1 MACTTRGFTLLL
13 WRGAGFPLRGAVVA
27 RGALPGWPGGCCL
40 AADPSQRWPLSSQ
53 CFTGSFMGSQKGKS
67 MFYLASAAGILE
79 TEDGRLA
86 GGWAEG
92 GNRLQRRLCCGWKAL
107 VEALCHLSHCSQ
119 ASEAPRIFRMEP
131 WAPLRPPLPRQGRA
145 ARGEKWALWAEG
157 HHGPPPRWP
166 VLHAGP
172 PPRPGSWEQG
182 HPPGRDTRRPAS
194 RAESYESGHP
204 FRPYSRQ
211 GHEDPHWQ
219 YPAAA
224 YGDNHAYQS
233 HQWQPVAWQGDR
245 DVRYSEPYGKS
256 SAYRDQHYHRGYH
269 PNLATSPPGQ
279 DRPQSYDV
287 YKEGSRWSWAGG
299 EASGQPREPSLL
311 LQYRESG
318 LSSSGYELSQYI
330 RDGADH
336 CDTAFSESWSP
347 AQGGGPSVSGLLAP
361 PKFSLPHRAVC
372 FGAGGQ
378 LVLVCPHS
386 PAEGQRPLV
395 KLHSLEVILHGT
407 KEQEEL
413 QAFPGP
419 LAREDLHKVDVM
431 TFCQQKIATSCDLS
445 TQRGRDSALLWKL
458 LVLLCR
464 QNGSMVGSD
473 VAELLMQDRR
483 HQEKYKRQNPMENPT
498 SLAEDEWRQP
508 GTLDLIT
515 GEVPP
520 VVETQAQIVE
530 KFTKLLYYGRKK
542 DALLWAM
549 RNQLWGH
556 ALFLSSKMDPRTY
569 SWVLTGFTSTLATND
584 PLQTLFQLMSGR
596 IPQVA
601 QSCGDAKW
609 GDWRPHLAVLLSNKV
624 GDMELNHRAIIT
636 MGDSLAGRGAV
647 EAAHF
652 CYLMADIPFG
662 YFGAKADRMALLGS
676 SHRQAFAQFA
686 STEAIQRMEI
696 FEYCQQLRQ
705 PKSFLL
711 PFQVYKLLYASRLA
725 DHGLPAQALN
735 YCEHIAT
742 VLLGQDPASHPV
754 LAQQLVKLAERL
766 KLCDPLLLEMPEQ
779 DQALEPEWL
788 LQLRAHCQHWE
799 TEDDLTPEVAPTQP
813 ELSWAAASTPGGE
826 PNHELPPNDGYQQEL
841 WHQPVP
847 PVPPQGPSP
856 HQDVSIQPLAPAEVA
871 ALGMGPAT
879 SPGGLSSEP
888 SPQVVPPA
896 GDAGEPQDAHEVQQ
910 HPSLPAEPGLS
921 TRARSVSESSTIS
934 QEEGSQLSSDSAP
947 EEPAAEVT
955 PGEDKSSGFR
965 WFGWFRSK
973 PTTEATSKATSAAD
987 CPTPEP
993 QERMSPSPPD
1003 SAPAAGMSPSASP
1016 LPTSRNPVSID
1027 MKGPWAMDS
1036 HKAGDQPGSNQP
1048 PLGTIPL
1055 FNPAEIS
1062 QLTTARPSQPRL
1074 LSQRRYP
1081 NPL

>member
-1 MACTTRGFTLLL
+1 MKMGKGGCVNHGLKIIIKKNAGKNTLF
-13 WRGAGFPLRGAVVA
+13 GGLRGSCA
-27 RGALPGWPGGCCL
+27 
-40 AADPSQRWPLSSQ
+40 SSQ
-53 CFTGSFMGSQKGKS
+53 VGGDPQGPGVSSSST
-67 MFYLASAAGILE
+67 
-79 TEDGRLA
+79 DLA
-86 GGWAEG
+86 GPRAEELLPFVPCG
-92 GNRLQRRLCCGWKAL
+92 GSGLWQWRLGSGRRAP
-107 VEALCHLSHCSQ
+107 AASQQ

-145 ARGEKWALWAEG
+145 AWGEKWAVWAEG

-287 YKEGSRWSWAGG
+287 YKEGSRRSWAGG

-347 AQGGGPSVSGLLAP
+347 AQGGGPSVSSLLAP

-813 ELSWAAASTPGGE
+813 ELSWAAASTAGGE

-871 ALGMGPAT
+871 VLGMGPAT

-910 HPSLPAEPGLS
+910 HPSLPAEPQGLS

-973 PTTEATSKATSAAD
+973 PTTEASSKATSAAD

>member
-1 MACTTRGFTLLL
+1 
-13 WRGAGFPLRGAVVA
+13 
-27 RGALPGWPGGCCL
+27 
-40 AADPSQRWPLSSQ
+40 
-53 CFTGSFMGSQKGKS
+53 
-67 MFYLASAAGILE
+67 
-79 TEDGRLA
+79 
-86 GGWAEG
+86 
-92 GNRLQRRLCCGWKAL
+92 
-107 VEALCHLSHCSQ
+107 
-119 ASEAPRIFRMEP
+119 MEP
-131 WAPLRPPLPRQGRA
+131 WAPLRPPLPWQGHA
-145 ARGEKWALWAEG
+145 ARGEKWSVWAEG
-157 HHGPPPRWP
+157 PHGPPPRWP

-219 YPAAA
+219 YPAAT

-233 HQWQPVAWQGDR
+233 HQRQPAAWQGDR
-245 DVRYSEPYGKS
+245 DVRQGEPYSKS

-279 DRPQSYDV
+279 DRSQSYDV
-287 YKEGSRWSWAGG
+287 YKEGSRRSWAGG
-299 EASGQPREPSLL
+299 EAIGQPREPSLL

-347 AQGGGPSVSGLLAP
+347 AQGGEDTSYHPFVVVWGQG
-361 PKFSLPHRAVC
+361 
-372 FGAGGQ
+372 GGQ

-395 KLHSLEVILHGT
+395 ELHSLEVILHST

-498 SLAEDEWRQP
+498 RLAEDEWCQP

-569 SWVLTGFTSTLATND
+569 SWVLAGFTSTLATND

-596 IPQVA
+596 IPQVV

-662 YFGAKADRMALLGS
+662 YFGVKADRMALLGS

-725 DHGLPAQALN
+725 DHGLPAQALT

-799 TEDDLTPEVAPTQP
+799 VRKDNLPPEVALTQP
-813 ELSWAAASTPGGE
+813 ELSWAAASTAGGE
-826 PNHELPPNDGYQQEL
+826 PDYELPLSDGYQQEL

-871 ALGMGPAT
+871 VLGTGPAT
-879 SPGGLSSEP
+879 SPGELSSEP
-888 SPQVVPPA
+888 SPQEVPPA
-896 GDAGEPQDAHEVQQ
+896 GRHQPGFSAEMPQ
-910 HPSLPAEPGLS
+910 GLS

-934 QEEGSQLSSDSAP
+934 QEEGSQPSSDSAA
-947 EEPAAEVT
+947 EEPAAE
-955 PGEDKSSGFR
+955 SSGFR

-973 PTTEATSKATSAAD
+973 PTTEASPKATSAAD

-1003 SAPAAGMSPSASP
+1003 AAPAAGMSPSASP
-1016 LPTSRNPVSID
+1016 LPPSRNPG
-1027 MKGPWAMDS
+1027 KCGTG
-1036 HKAGDQPGSNQP
+1036 HFC
-1048 PLGTIPL
+1048 PLPL
-1055 FNPAEIS
+1055 ECCSFCFFKY
-1062 QLTTARPSQPRL
+1062 LTATRPSQPRL